1 MKNILVKNGIRS
13 LEKEDLN
20 IFLLAIKRKKEK
32 EITKEIDQ
40 LIKIF
45 GNNLGEKEKSEKC
58 GDWMTL
64 SRKEDIKNIVIA
76 ISIFIKKLGVKP
88 GNLSTIIQEI
98 ITKLEKNDDIATIEN
113 SIKELKEQEIDLDG
127 EEQPTYINILLKLN
141 EKPDS
146 IYFLI
151 KKKKK
156 IVRN

>member
-1 MKNILVKNGIRS
+1 
-13 LEKEDLN
+13 
-20 IFLLAIKRKKEK
+20 
-32 EITKEIDQ
+32 
-40 LIKIF
+40 
-45 GNNLGEKEKSEKC
+45 
-58 GDWMTL
+58 MTL

-146 IYFLI
+146 IDFLI
-151 KKKKK
+151 KKKKRRLSTIK
-156 IVRN
+156 VISRRNGKWIFKC